1 MDAGPIAAQTRRVL
15 EGDEKAPD
23 LLTELFDDG
32 TEELLKLL
40 PGVWRQEV
48 TKDLSAKQDPE
59 LAVPAD
65 KIAVGR
71 WVCG

>member
-48 TKDLSAKQDPE
+48 TKDLSAKQ
-59 LAVPAD
+59 
-65 KIAVGR
+65 I
-71 WVCG
+71 